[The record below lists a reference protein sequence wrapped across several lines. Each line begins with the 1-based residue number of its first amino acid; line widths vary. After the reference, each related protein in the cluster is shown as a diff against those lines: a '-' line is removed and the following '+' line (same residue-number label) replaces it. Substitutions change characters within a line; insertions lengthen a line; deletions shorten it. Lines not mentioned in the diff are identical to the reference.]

1 MTTNETIARW
11 LGLELKAYHPPS
23 NRYGDYII
31 DGNNTHGM
39 GYDTI
44 FRVGDRALIG
54 WYPDSDITLWH
65 GEKGLLGE
73 IEEDTDCWQQF
84 IVALARELGLIRE
97 RVSFAVTITMDEVE
111 ADEAIWRALK
121 ATPAQL
127 ATALVEV
134 IGEK

>member
-31 DGNNTHGM
+31 DGNNMHGM

-73 IEEDTDCWQQF
+73 IERRGLQEKFLLRVDFDLGPMEIRRDNWREETTKVFWQMLR
-84 IVALARELGLIRE
+84 I
-97 RVSFAVTITMDEVE
+97 
-111 ADEAIWRALK
+111 
-121 ATPAQL
+121 TPAQL
-127 ATALVEV
+127 AAALVEV
-134 IGEK
+134 IGTK